1 MHWGIVSSYDLEILC
16 TGDNTQEDN
25 TLKEDN
31 TWEDDTL
38 HIILKNSY
46 LEILCTGDCTCRR
59 QRNHCKGES
68 VRKETLLIKNDIFD
82 DMIYWKGFKVRKH
95 FW

>member
-68 VRKETLLIKNDIFD
+68 VSKKTLLIINDIFD
-82 DMIYWKGFKVRKH
+82 DLIYWKGLVR
-95 FW
+95 